1 VEVSIVDLI
10 VVPGVVIAMIGLIIS
25 FAGAKKRPLKW
36 RIAWILWLAAFLCIE
51 LFSAFDHSTFSEMT
65 VFSVDK
71 RTLLIVIWI
80 FPVLMTIHVLDLGG
94 RIVRLARRMYG
105 HFYKSVY
112 SIQ

>member
-10 VVPGVVIAMIGLIIS
+10 VIPGVVISMIGLIIS
-25 FAGAKKRPLKW
+25 FSGAKRPLKW
-36 RIAWILWLAAFLCIE
+36 RVAWILWLAAFLIIE

-71 RTLLIVIWI
+71 RTLLIVIWM

-94 RIVRLARRMYG
+94 RIVRLMRKVYG
-105 HFYKSVY
+105 NFR
-112 SIQ
+112 